1 MTIQEL
7 EDRILAARKA
17 YYNSEVTIMSDAE
30 YDDLEDE
37 LRALD
42 PTNEVLNEIGKD
54 SEDGFPKAKHTILMG
69 SQAKANTVEQV
80 ETWLK
85 HFPSSK
91 VEVLVQDKLDGI
103 SLELNYTNKNLAS
116 AITRGDGYKGDL
128 VTENAKKMDGVPT
141 ATEAA
146 FSGAVRGEILL
157 LHSDKEKYFPDMKNC
172 RNAASGI
179 MKHLDGSGCE
189 RLTLIC
195 YDVQN
200 LDPNDK
206 FETETDK
213 LEFLTANG
221 FNRVQ
226 SDYMKLDLTTDQS
239 RKEAAQ
245 MLLDKMTE
253 YTTREKE
260 FDTDGVVVKMLKVDN
275 EDLRTELR
283 PKSQIAIKPARIW
296 HESVL
301 RDIEWNMVNGTLTPV
316 AVYDEV
322 DMEGA
327 LCTRATLNN
336 VRYIED
342 LKLEI
347 GDKISLIRANMV
359 IPRIMGNITKGTKI
373 DY

>member
-1 MTIQEL
+1 MTIKEL
-7 EDRILAARKA
+7 EDKILAARKA
-17 YYNSEVTIMSDAE
+17 YYNSGATIMSDAE
-30 YDDLEDE
+30 YDDLEDK
-37 LRALD
+37 LRELD
-42 PTNEVLNEIGKD
+42 PENAVLNDLGRDED
-54 SEDGFPKAKHTILMG
+54 DGFPKAKHTILMG
-69 SQAKANTVEQV
+69 SQAKANTAEQV
-80 ETWLK
+80 EAWLK
-85 HFPSSK
+85 HFPAAK

-103 SLELNYTNKNLAS
+103 SLELNFTNKKLAS

-128 VTENAKKMDGVPT
+128 VTDNAKKMDGVPT
-141 ATEAA
+141 STEDE
-146 FSGAVRGEILL
+146 FTGAVRGEILL

-200 LDPNDK
+200 LDPNEK
-206 FETETDK
+206 FETEADK

-221 FNRVQ
+221 LYRVQ
-226 SDYMKLDLTTDQS
+226 SDYVKLDLTTAES
-239 RKEAAQ
+239 RKESAQ
-245 MLLDKMTE
+245 ILMDKMTE
-253 YTTREKE
+253 FTTREKE

-316 AVYDEV
+316 AIYDEV

-342 LKLEI
+342 LQLEI
-347 GDKISLIRANMV
+347 GDKISIIRSNMV
-359 IPRIMGNITKGTKI
+359 IPRVMGNITKGTKI